1 MRSKAQQKKAPSG
14 PTKGAGQKTPAER
27 QAETERRLAEDRRAL
42 EEHARKLDESVTQAG
57 ELATERLAERLKP
70 LKDKLRTL
78 LAPTRAMDLAL
89 QRLEDA
95 RVGHE
100 VPADAPALLDVL
112 IEAEPH
118 GTSYDPD
125 TKWAVDAER
134 AAVERAALD
143 LFDDLHRQCETL
155 DAAIKKAE
163 SEAQAAFAKLVKPTR
178 EQQIPA
184 CLDTAKRLAQWARNR
199 TAFSNGRPLPFSGV
213 GTADELHAAAKKAL
227 AAPLDLASK
236 VRTAIDGLDIKAPAS
251 SDLDDADILSD
262 DTADV
267 EQPAVA

>member
-1 MRSKAQQKKAPSG
+1 MRSKAQQKKAPSS
-14 PTKGAGQKTPAER
+14 PAKGAGQKTSAER

-57 ELATERLAERLKP
+57 DLATERLAERLKP

-78 LAPTRAMDLAL
+78 LDPTRAMDLAL

-95 RVGHE
+95 RVGLE

-112 IEAEPH
+112 IEA
-118 GTSYDPD
+118 DPD
-125 TKWAVDAER
+125 TKWAEDAEP

-163 SEAQAAFAKLVKPTR
+163 NEAQAAFAKLVKPTR

-199 TAFSNGRPLPFSGV
+199 TALTNGRPLPFSGV

-227 AAPLDLASK
+227 GAPLDLASK
-236 VRTAIDGLDIKAPAS
+236 VRTAIDGLDIKAPAPAG
-251 SDLDDADILSD
+251 LDDADILSD
-262 DTADV
+262 DTDDV
-267 EQPAVA
+267 EQPTVA